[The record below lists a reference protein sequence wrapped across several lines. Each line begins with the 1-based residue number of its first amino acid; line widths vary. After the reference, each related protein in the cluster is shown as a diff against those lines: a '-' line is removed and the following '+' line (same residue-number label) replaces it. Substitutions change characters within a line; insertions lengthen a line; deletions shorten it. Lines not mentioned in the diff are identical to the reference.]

1 MSGIIQ
7 KIALLG
13 REFTIQTE
21 YVPGPDGKIRTL
33 AYDGGRLLT
42 NREIDLDPTEET
54 DGLIDDR
61 VREHHQLITERLYK
75 RAAELQAAKGV
86 KSEPPVAEK
95 PTAPPPASVA
105 KSRPRP
111 TIETQSSLETA
122 IATRQTLGP
131 FSLIFGHP
139 APDSAEEYGA
149 LLEAAEK
156 SIDGIMKTP
165 IWDRIRLDEQLSFI
179 AIRGQLATW
188 RLSEKDI
195 AVATEIWPNIE
206 RLAYHLQKINDR
218 SELVAFDHE
227 LLTWAMSELGRDSIS
242 DELIDGLQDL
252 AGRDAELD
260 HLLAHPD
267 EISQHGLLEVLLG
280 LLDRTWV

>member
-33 AYDGGRLLT
+33 AYDGGRLVT

-54 DGLIDDR
+54 DGLIEDR
-61 VREHHQLITERLYK
+61 IREHHQRITDNLYK
-75 RAAELQAAKGV
+75 RAAELHATKCV
-86 KSEPPVAEK
+86 KSDPPVAEK

-105 KSRPRP
+105 KGRPRP
-111 TIETQSSLETA
+111 TVEVRSGLETA
-122 IATRQTLGP
+122 IATRQTIGP
-131 FSLIFGHP
+131 FSLTFAHP
-139 APDSAEEYGA
+139 APATKEEYGV

-165 IWDRIRLDEQLSFI
+165 IYDRIRLDEQLTFV

-188 RLSEKDI
+188 RLSGKDI

-206 RLAYHLQKINDR
+206 RLAYYLQKINDR

-242 DELIDGLQDL
+242 DELIDGLQGL

-260 HLLAHPD
+260 HLLVHPD
-267 EISQHGLLEVLLG
+267 EISQHRLLEVLLG
-280 LLDRTWV
+280 LLDRTLV

>member
-7 KIALLG
+7 KITLLG

-61 VREHHQLITERLYK
+61 VREHHQQITERLFK
-75 RAAELQAAKGV
+75 RAAELHAAKCPT
-86 KSEPPVAEK
+86 SDLPVAEK
-95 PTAPPPASVA
+95 PTAPPPVSVA
-105 KSRPRP
+105 KGRPRP
-111 TIETQSSLETA
+111 TVEVRSRLETA

-131 FSLIFGHP
+131 FSLTFGHP
-139 APDSAEEYGA
+139 APASAEEYGA

-156 SIDGIMKTP
+156 SIDGIMRTP
-165 IWDRIRLDEQLSFI
+165 IYDRIRIDEQLSFI
-179 AIRGQLATW
+179 AIRGQIATW
-188 RLSEKDI
+188 RLSGKDI

-218 SELVAFDHE
+218 GELVAFDHE
-227 LLTWAMSELGRDSIS
+227 LLTWAMSELGRDSVS
-242 DELIDGLQDL
+242 NELIDGLQDL
-252 AGRDAELD
+252 AGRDAEID

-267 EISQHGLLEVLLG
+267 EISQNGLLEILLG
-280 LLDRTWV
+280 LLDRTLV

>member
-42 NREIDLDPTEET
+42 YREIDLDPTEET

-61 VREHHQLITERLYK
+61 VREHHQRITERLYE
-75 RAAELQAAKGV
+75 RAAELQATKGAT
-86 KSEPPVAEK
+86 SDPPVAEK
-95 PTAPPPASVA
+95 PTAPPLASVA
-105 KSRPRP
+105 KGRPRP
-111 TIETQSSLETA
+111 TVDVSSSLETA
-122 IATRQTLGP
+122 ITTRQTLGP
-131 FSLIFGHP
+131 FSLTFGRP
-139 APDSAEEYGA
+139 APATAEEYES

-156 SIDGIMKTP
+156 SIDGIMRTP
-165 IWDRIRLDEQLSFI
+165 IYDRIRIDEQLSFI
-179 AIRGQLATW
+179 AIRGQLASW

-195 AVATEIWPNIE
+195 AMATEIWPNIE
-206 RLAYHLQKINDR
+206 QLAYYLQRINDR

-227 LLTWAMSELGRDSIS
+227 LLTWAMSELGRDSLS

-260 HLLAHPD
+260 HLLAHRD

-280 LLDRTWV
+280 LLDRTLV